1 MGRGGGGGGSHHSS
15 HHSSSHSHSG
25 GGGGSSYHSSRSS
38 YSHSSRSYGSS
49 GGYSGGSHHSGGGCG
64 SVFGSFIAIIIIV
77 SFIGLFIAALEGSAN
92 GNIPLFIERS
102 TVNREPLP
110 DSKCTP
116 YEEWYQDDWGDWID
130 DYGEEDS
137 LIHGLRYFYEKT
149 GVQPY
154 LWIMGE
160 EGKDFKYEESL
171 EELSDIK
178 YKELFGDDEGHLI
191 VIFREYPNASSNYI
205 CTATPGYDA
214 EVQVMDEQAR
224 EILLDYID
232 YYYTD
237 SNLTEGQ
244 FFDQAFRQ
252 AANRM
257 MKKQLSWKQ
266 IGVIVAVAIIL
277 VIGIIITA
285 KIVKSRKVAVAKQK
299 AAQARA
305 EATQAQAVAT
315 QKQVDFNRKQ
325 YEDQLETQNVAV
337 TCPNCGATNIKI
349 RKHTVGHCDFCGSAI
364 RVDGSGNVTVRPGEQ
379 R

>member
-15 HHSSSHSHSG
+15 HHSSSHSHSS
-25 GGGGSSYHSSRSS
+25 GGSSYHSSRSS

-49 GGYSGGSHHSGGGCG
+49 GGYSGGSHRSGGGCG
-64 SVFGSFIAIIIIV
+64 SVFGSFIAIIIII

-102 TVNREPLP
+102 TINREPLP

-130 DYGEEDS
+130 DYGEENS

-266 IGVIVAVAIIL
+266 IGVIVAVVIIL

-364 RVDGSGNVTVRPGEQ
+364 RVDGSGNVTVRSGEQ